1 MLLFLLISKVGFLGL
16 VISIQLAWYIYT
28 HINILPNYFPEDCT
42 ILHSRQQW
50 MKVPVA
56 LLFWQLLVLSVIK
69 ILSTLGYVY
78 VGFPCVSTFNVVH
91 IKLQKIDNYCEM
103 QLLCSHEQHTLYHR
117 KSSLYSIIKGSFP
130 ISSLCDMS
138 LKIPSNPIASSF
150 FLKYPLKGLSLEEM
164 EGAEPAALLWIP
176 CAILVEQIDPQ
187 MFLGV
192 EKFILSW
199 LNWKFFSI
207 IQEND

>member
-1 MLLFLLISKVGFLGL
+1 MIH
-16 VISIQLAWYIYT
+16 IYT
-28 HINILPNYFPEDCT
+28 YKHTTKLFSRVTAPFCIPDSNEWKFQLLYF
-42 ILHSRQQW
+42 
-50 MKVPVA
+50 
-56 LLFWQLLVLSVIK
+56 FWQLLVLSVIK

-78 VGFPCVSTFNVVH
+78 VGFPPCVSTFNVVH

-176 CAILVEQIDPQ
+176 CAILVEQIDPRC
-187 MFLGV
+187 FSEWKNLFYLGWTG
-192 EKFILSW
+192 S
-199 LNWKFFSI
+199 FFP
-207 IQEND
+207 